1 MDMSLIIYL
10 INYAIIDTSILGFKL
25 MVWASGQK
33 LQSEKYT
40 IEERIGEGGF
50 GVTYRARDN
59 SGRHV
64 VIKTLNDSVQ
74 RRSDF
79 TKFQQDFL
87 NEAIKLSKIHIGMV
101 I

>member
-1 MDMSLIIYL
+1 
-10 INYAIIDTSILGFKL
+10 

-50 GVTYRARDN
+50 GVTYCARDN
-59 SGRHV
+59 NGRRV

-87 NEAIKLSKIHIGMV
+87 NEAIKLAKCNHPHVVRIKKEKKKRFYT
-101 I
+101 